1 MTDLGSAESSR
12 SVSISDPGCIWHFRF
27 HLPLGD
33 LVPQKTTYA
42 YRASPVSKAPCCN
55 EFKCTSNSNKHRN
68 LSSQW
73 HRGWRYRNFEIL
85 VLAFQPRTTMG
96 TAVGKSWQ
104 VCEPKLERTKHIRR
118 PHEQFP
124 YLMAALEMRAS
135 CIVQSITKA
144 AQKHQKTRVAPWFTN
159 SARCLHLSPLAFW
172 VFVMSHVF
180 MLNLYCKLQMELNNV
195 LLCCLPLS
203 IA

>member
-12 SVSISDPGCIWHFRF
+12 SVSISDPVCIWHFRF
-27 HLPLGD
+27 HLSLGD

-73 HRGWRYRNFEIL
+73 HRGDTATSKYWFWLFN
-85 VLAFQPRTTMG
+85 LAPPWGLQW
-96 TAVGKSWQ
+96 VSLGKSANPSWKGWSISGAHMSNFHIWWQ
-104 VCEPKLERTKHIRR
+104 RSRWEH
-118 PHEQFP
+118 
-124 YLMAALEMRAS
+124 RAS
-135 CIVQSITKA
+135 VQSITKA